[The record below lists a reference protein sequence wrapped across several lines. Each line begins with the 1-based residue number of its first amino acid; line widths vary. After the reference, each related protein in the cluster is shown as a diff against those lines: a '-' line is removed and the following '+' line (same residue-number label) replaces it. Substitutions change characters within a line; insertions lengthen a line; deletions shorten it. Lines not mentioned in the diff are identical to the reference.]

1 MLTCS
6 GRVKSSGRA
15 FDSRVVSET
24 LRKDLSMRFCI
35 VSQNVVKGDGQGRAN
50 YEIVKEAIRRGHH
63 FTLIA
68 SKVADDLLESD
79 QVSWVNISVKH
90 LPSIL
95 LRDLVFSWQSTQ
107 WLKQNRQTL
116 DAVQV
121 YGCVTAFPG
130 DVNTV
135 QFLHNGW
142 LRSPVHTARQRK
154 DILGKYQWLYTSL
167 NARWEKR
174 ALSRAKVVIAVSK
187 RVEQE
192 LLSVGVDKDRVRVIF
207 NGVDVQEF
215 VPGERERA
223 YWGLPEEVPMA
234 LFVGDIRSNRKNLE
248 TVLNAMATVPDLHLT
263 VVGSTEGSPYIERAK
278 ALGIGDR
285 VHFLGYRLD
294 VAEIMK
300 AVDFF
305 VFPSRYEPFGMVVT
319 EAMATG
325 LPVITCETTG
335 ASEVI
340 TQAAGIVLPES
351 EDVEALSKALATLAD
366 SPEQR
371 QQMGRVGRAIVE
383 QHSWVSKAQQYIDLL
398 EELGRSAQL
407 VPA

>member
-1 MLTCS
+1 
-6 GRVKSSGRA
+6 
-15 FDSRVVSET
+15 
-24 LRKDLSMRFCI
+24 MRFCI
-35 VSQNVVKGDGQGRAN
+35 VSQNIIKGDGQGRAN

-68 SKVADDLLESD
+68 SNVATDLLESE
-79 QVSWVNISVKH
+79 QVNWINISAKH

-95 LRDLVFSWQSTQ
+95 LQDLVFSWRSTQ
-107 WLKQNRQTL
+107 WLKAHKHEF
-116 DAVQV
+116 DVVQV
-121 YGCVTAFPG
+121 YGCVTGFPG

-154 DILGKYQWLYTSL
+154 DLLGLYQWLYTTL
-167 NARWEKR
+167 NAYWEKR
-174 ALSRAKVVIAVSK
+174 ALNQAKVVIAVSE
-187 RVEQE
+187 RVQQE
-192 LLSVGVDKDRVRVIF
+192 LLSIGIPQNLIRVIF

-215 VPGERERA
+215 VPGKTERSQWA
-223 YWGLPEEVPMA
+223 LPETVPMA

-248 TVLNAMATVPDLHLT
+248 TVLNALVSVPNLHLT
-263 VVGSTEGSPYIERAK
+263 VVGSTEGSPYPKETQL
-278 ALGIGDR
+278 LGIAER

-300 AVDFF
+300 TVDFF

-325 LPVITCETTG
+325 LPVITCDTTG

-340 TQAAGIVLPES
+340 TPAAGIVLPES
-351 EDVEALSKALATLAD
+351 ENAKALSAALAQLAQN
-366 SPEQR
+366 PEAR
-371 QQMGRVGRAIVE
+371 AQMGKAGREIAE
-383 QHSWVSKAQQYIDLL
+383 QHSWTSKAQLYIDLF
-398 EELGRSAQL
+398 EELVESPQL
-407 VPA
+407 ALA

>member
-1 MLTCS
+1 
-6 GRVKSSGRA
+6 
-15 FDSRVVSET
+15 
-24 LRKDLSMRFCI
+24 MRFCI

-50 YEIVKEAIRRGHH
+50 YEIVKEAIRRGHQ
-63 FTLIA
+63 FTLVA
-68 SKVADDLLESD
+68 SRVAEDLLESD
-79 QVSWVNISVKH
+79 QVTWVNISVKH

-107 WLKQNRQTL
+107 WLKANKADL
-116 DAVQV
+116 DVVQV

-130 DVNTV
+130 DINTV

-142 LRSPVHTARQRK
+142 LRSPVHTSRQRK
-154 DILGKYQWLYTSL
+154 DLLGLYQWLYTSL
-167 NARWEKR
+167 NANWEKR
-174 ALSRAKVVIAVSK
+174 ALNRSKVVIAVSR

-192 LLSVGVDKDRVRVIF
+192 LLSVGIPKETIRVIF

-215 VPGERERA
+215 VPGKTERNQ
-223 YWGLPEEVPMA
+223 WTLPEGVPMA

-248 TVLNAMATVPDLHLT
+248 TVLNAMVAVPNLHLT

-278 ALGIGDR
+278 TLGIGDR

-325 LPVITCETTG
+325 LPVVTCETTG

-340 TQAAGIVLPES
+340 TPAAGIVLPES
-351 EDVEALSKALATLAD
+351 EDVEALSIALATMAEN
-366 SPEQR
+366 PEQR
-371 QQMGRVGRAIVE
+371 QQMGKAGRAIVE
-383 QHSWVSKAQQYIDLL
+383 QHSWASKAQQYIDLF

>member
-1 MLTCS
+1 
-6 GRVKSSGRA
+6 
-15 FDSRVVSET
+15 
-24 LRKDLSMRFCI
+24 MRFCI

-68 SKVADDLLESD
+68 SKVADDLIESE
-79 QVSWVNISVKH
+79 QVTWINISVKH

-95 LRDLVFSWQSTQ
+95 LRDLAFSWQSTQ
-107 WLKQNRQTL
+107 WLKKHKEQL
-116 DAVQV
+116 DVVQV

-154 DILGKYQWLYTSL
+154 DLIGTYQWLYTSL

-174 ALSRAKVVIAVSK
+174 ALNQSKVVIAVSE

-192 LLSVGVDKDRVRVIF
+192 LLSVGVPKDMIRVIF

-215 VPGERERA
+215 VPGRTERA
-223 YWGLPEEVPMA
+223 LWDLPEDVPMA

-248 TVLNAMATVPDLHLT
+248 TVLSAMVAAPGLHLT
-263 VVGSTEGSPYIERAK
+263 VVGSTEGSPYIERAET
-278 ALGIGDR
+278 LGIGDR

-294 VAEIMK
+294 VSEIMK

-340 TQAAGIVLPES
+340 TPAAGIVLPES
-351 EDVEALSKALATLAD
+351 EDVEALSAALVTMAK

-371 QQMGRVGRAIVE
+371 RQMGEAGRAIVE
-383 QHSWVSKAQQYIDLL
+383 QHSWTSKAQQYIDLF
-398 EELGRSAQL
+398 EELGKSRRL
-407 VPA
+407 VPV

>member
-1 MLTCS
+1 
-6 GRVKSSGRA
+6 
-15 FDSRVVSET
+15 
-24 LRKDLSMRFCI
+24 MRFCI
-35 VSQNVVKGDGQGRAN
+35 VSQNVIKGDGQGRAN

-68 SKVADDLLESD
+68 SRVADDLLESD
-79 QVSWVNISVKH
+79 QVTWVNIAVKH

-95 LRDLVFSWQSTQ
+95 LRDLVFSWKSTQ
-107 WLKQNRQTL
+107 WLKAHEEEL
-116 DAVQV
+116 DVVQV

-130 DVNTV
+130 DINTV

-142 LRSPVHTARQRK
+142 LRSPVHTSRQRK
-154 DILGKYQWLYTSL
+154 DLLGTYQWLYTSL
-167 NARWEKR
+167 NANWEKR
-174 ALSRAKVVIAVSK
+174 ALNQAKVVIAVSK

-192 LLSVGVDKDRVRVIF
+192 LLSVGVSKDTIRVIF

-215 VPGERERA
+215 VPGRTERKR
-223 YWGLPEEVPMA
+223 WSLPEGVPMA

-248 TVLNAMATVPDLHLT
+248 TVLSAMAAVPDLHLT
-263 VVGSTEGSPYIERAK
+263 VVGSTEGSPYMERAQT
-278 ALGIGDR
+278 LGIGDR

-325 LPVITCETTG
+325 LPVVTCATTG

-340 TQAAGIVLPES
+340 TPAAGIVLPES
-351 EDVEALSKALATLAD
+351 EDIEALSTALATMAED
-366 SPEQR
+366 PERR
-371 QQMGRVGRAIVE
+371 QQMGKVGREIVE
-383 QHSWVSKAQQYIDLL
+383 QHSWASKAQQYIDLF
-398 EELGRSAQL
+398 EELGKSPQP

>member
-1 MLTCS
+1 
-6 GRVKSSGRA
+6 
-15 FDSRVVSET
+15 
-24 LRKDLSMRFCI
+24 MRFCI

-68 SKVADDLLESD
+68 SKVADDLAQSN
-79 QVSWVNISVKH
+79 QVKWINISVKH

-107 WLKQNRQTL
+107 WLKKHRDSL
-116 DAVQV
+116 DVVQV

-154 DILGKYQWLYTSL
+154 DLIGTYQWLYTSL

-174 ALSRAKVVIAVSK
+174 ALNQAKVAIAVSE

-192 LLSVGVDKDRVRVIF
+192 LLSVGVPKEMIRVIF

-215 VPGERERA
+215 VPGKTERSR
-223 YWGLPEEVPMA
+223 WNLPEDVPMG

-248 TVLNAMATVPDLHLT
+248 TVLSALVTVPDLHLT
-263 VVGSTEGSPYIERAK
+263 VVGSTEGSPYIERANT
-278 ALGIGDR
+278 LGIGDR

-294 VAEIMK
+294 VSEIMK

-340 TQAAGIVLPES
+340 TPAAGIVLPES
-351 EDVEALSKALATLAD
+351 EDVEALSVALAALAEN
-366 SPEQR
+366 PER
-371 QQMGRVGRAIVE
+371 RRQMGEAGRAIVE
-383 QHSWVSKAQQYIDLL
+383 QHSWTSKAQQYIDLF
-398 EELGRSAQL
+398 EELAKTHQL

>member
-1 MLTCS
+1 
-6 GRVKSSGRA
+6 
-15 FDSRVVSET
+15 
-24 LRKDLSMRFCI
+24 MRFCI

-68 SKVADDLLESD
+68 SKVADDFVESE
-79 QVSWVNISVKH
+79 QVTWINISVKH

-107 WLKQNRQTL
+107 WLKKHKEQL
-116 DAVQV
+116 DVVQV
-121 YGCVTAFPG
+121 YGCVTAFPS

-135 QFLHNGW
+135 QFLHSGW
-142 LRSPVHTARQRK
+142 LRSPVHTSRQRK
-154 DILGKYQWLYTSL
+154 DLTGTYQWLYTSL
-167 NARWEKR
+167 NAHWEKR
-174 ALSRAKVVIAVSK
+174 ALSQSKVVIAVSE

-192 LLSVGVDKDRVRVIF
+192 LLSVGIPKDMIRVIF

-215 VPGERERA
+215 VPGKTERA
-223 YWGLPEEVPMA
+223 RWNLPEDVPMA

-248 TVLNAMATVPDLHLT
+248 TVLNAMAAVPKLHLT
-263 VVGSTEGSPYIERAK
+263 VVGSTEGSPYIERAET
-278 ALGIGDR
+278 LGIGDR

-294 VAEIMK
+294 VSEIMK
-300 AVDFF
+300 TVDFF

-340 TQAAGIVLPES
+340 TPAAGIVLPES
-351 EDVEALSKALATLAD
+351 EDVRGVVS
-366 SPEQR
+366 S
-371 QQMGRVGRAIVE
+371 VGKV
-383 QHSWVSKAQQYIDLL
+383 
-398 EELGRSAQL
+398 G
-407 VPA
+407 